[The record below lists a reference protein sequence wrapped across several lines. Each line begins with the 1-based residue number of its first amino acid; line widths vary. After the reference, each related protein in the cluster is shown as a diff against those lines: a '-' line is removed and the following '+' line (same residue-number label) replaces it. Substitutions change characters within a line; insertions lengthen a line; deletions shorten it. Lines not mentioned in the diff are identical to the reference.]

1 MIKTVLSYTFPI
13 QQCKDDKDKARLRI
27 KDDLDVQDVD
37 SVTPVQKV
45 VLSME
50 TERQVNT
57 IDCYV
62 ILKILTI
69 SGGNTLER
77 LTTSEIEQMFIKSN

>member
-1 MIKTVLSYTFPI
+1 MIKTVLSSTFPI

-27 KDDLDVQDVD
+27 KNDLDVQNVD
-37 SVTPVQKV
+37 SVTSVQKV
-45 VLSME
+45 VLPME

-62 ILKILTI
+62 TLKILTI
-69 SGGNTLER
+69 TGGNTLESP
-77 LTTSEIEQMFIKSN
+77 TTSEIEQMYIKSN